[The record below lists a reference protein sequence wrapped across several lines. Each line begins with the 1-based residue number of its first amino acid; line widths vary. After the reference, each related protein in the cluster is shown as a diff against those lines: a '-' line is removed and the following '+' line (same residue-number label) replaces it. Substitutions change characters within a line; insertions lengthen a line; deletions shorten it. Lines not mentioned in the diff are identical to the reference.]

1 MSLWVKVCGLRT
13 PADVAAAC
21 AAGADA
27 IGFVFAPS
35 VRRVSPAE
43 ATVAAAAAPANVQ
56 RVAVFLH
63 PTQAE
68 LDEVLAGFKP
78 DIMQTDAAD
87 FATLQ
92 VPAGIAV
99 LPVLRAG
106 GSREQAPSHNGSRE
120 QAPSYKELGASS
132 LLQSDIPVG
141 GSLLPTRCLVEGPRS
156 GTGQVAD
163 WTLAAAIAARTQVV
177 LAGGLHADNVAAAVQ
192 AVRPWGVDVSSGVES
207 APGVKDAARIHQF
220 VFAARQ
226 AHAAAVASMN
236 IVGT

>member
-43 ATVAAAAAPANVQ
+43 ATMAAASAPANVQ

-68 LDEVLAGFKP
+68 LDEVLAEFKP
-78 DIMQTDAAD
+78 DIVQTDAAD
-87 FATLQ
+87 FAALQ
-92 VPAGIAV
+92 VPAGV
-99 LPVLRAG
+99 TLLPVLRAG
-106 GSREQAPSHNGSRE
+106 GSREQAPSHNEASFVGGSLL
-120 QAPSYKELGASS
+120 PTGASS
-132 LLQSDIPVG
+132 LLQNDIPVG
-141 GSLLPTRCLVEGPRS
+141 DSLLPTRCLVEGPRS

-163 WTLAAAIAARTQVV
+163 WHSAAAMTSLTQVV
-177 LAGGLHADNVAAAVQ
+177 LAGGLQAGNVAAAVH

-207 APGVKDAARIHQF
+207 APGVKDAARIHEF

-226 AHAAAVASMN
+226 AHAAVAASMN
-236 IVGT
+236 TVGT

>member
-1 MSLWVKVCGLRT
+1 MKVCGLRT

-43 ATVAAAAAPANVQ
+43 AAAAAALAPANVQ

-78 DIMQTDAAD
+78 DIVQTDAAD
-87 FATLQ
+87 FAALQ

-99 LPVLRAG
+99 LPVVRAG
-106 GSREQAPSHNGSRE
+106 ESRE
-120 QAPSYKELGASS
+120 QAPSYKESGASS

-163 WTLAAAIAARTQVV
+163 WAAAAAIAARTQVV

-220 VFAARQ
+220 VLAARQ

-236 IVGT
+236 IVRT

>member
-1 MSLWVKVCGLRT
+1 MKVCGLRT

-78 DIMQTDAAD
+78 DIVQTDAAD
-87 FATLQ
+87 FAALQ

-99 LPVLRAG
+99 LPVVRAG
-106 GSREQAPSHNGSRE
+106 GSREQAPSHKGSTE
-120 QAPSYKELGASS
+120 QAPSYKESGASS

-163 WTLAAAIAARTQVV
+163 WAAAAAIAARTQVV

-220 VFAARQ
+220 VLAARQ

-236 IVGT
+236 IVRT